1 MAYGILKADTL
12 TYSTPTGD
20 VSLSISGLSFQGATL
35 ISGVS
40 GIFTTSVSGATVTG
54 NVVLGTTIS
63 GITGIFTTT
72 LSGATI
78 TGNTLQGSN
87 ITGVSGTFTTRV
99 SGATVTGDTVQGGNI
114 SGVSGVFTTTLS
126 GATVTGDVGNFT
138 TINAIT
144 TITETGITKTNLTVT
159 GNVNSSGNLTVAG
172 SGTIVNGLNV
182 GGTVTGATGQFNLT
196 SGVSGV
202 FTTQLSG
209 ATVIASNITG
219 TSGTFTNRISG
230 ATITGVTGN
239 FTTLNATSIPGYAVL
254 SGAQTFSGGQRGLV
268 SVVNYA
274 TGIALDLATNNNFQI
289 TLTGNTTLQNP
300 SNVVSGQA
308 GTVTIIQG
316 SSGNTMA
323 FGSSWQ
329 YPGGSGST
337 PSLTATSGAT
347 DVLAYYVINSTKIA
361 YRLVQ
366 DIKA

>member
-20 VSLSISGLSFQGATL
+20 VSLSISGLSFQGSTL

-40 GIFTTSVSGATVTG
+40 GVFTTSVSGATVTG

-78 TGNTLQGSN
+78 TGNTIQVVN
-87 ITGVSGTFTTRV
+87 ITGVSGTFTSRV
-99 SGATVTGDTVQGGNI
+99 
-114 SGVSGVFTTTLS
+114 S

-144 TITETGITKTNLTVT
+144 AITETGIIKTNLTVT

-172 SGTIVNGLNV
+172 SGTIANGLNV

-209 ATVIASNITG
+209 ATVLASNITG
-219 TSGTFTNRISG
+219 TSGTFTDRISG

-274 TGIALDLATNNNFQI
+274 TGIALDLATNNNFEI

-323 FGSSWQ
+323 FGASWQ

>member
-20 VSLSISGLSFQGATL
+20 VSLSISGISFQGASL

-40 GIFTTSVSGATVTG
+40 GIFTNSVSGATVTG

-63 GITGIFTTT
+63 GITGIFTTS

-78 TGNTLQGSN
+78 TGNAIQGAN
-87 ITGVSGTFTTRV
+87 ITGVSGTFTTRL
-99 SGATVTGDTVQGGNI
+99 SGATVTGDTIQGSNI
-114 SGVSGVFTTTLS
+114 SGVSGVFTTVS
-126 GATVTGDVGNFT
+126 GTTVTGDTGNFT
-138 TINAIT
+138 TINAVT

-172 SGTIVNGLNV
+172 SGVISNGLNV
-182 GGTVTGATGQFNLT
+182 GGTVTGATGQFNT
-196 SGVSGV
+196 VTGVSGI
-202 FTTQLSG
+202 FTTQVSG
-209 ATVIASNITG
+209 ATILAANVTG
-219 TSGTFTNRISG
+219 ASGTFTDRISG

-274 TGIALDLATNNNFQI
+274 TGIALDLSTSNNFEI

-300 SNVVSGQA
+300 SNIISGQA

-323 FGSSWQ
+323 FGSYWH

-337 PSLTATSGAT
+337 PSLTTTSGAT
-347 DVLAYYVINSTKIA
+347 DVLAYYVINGTKIA